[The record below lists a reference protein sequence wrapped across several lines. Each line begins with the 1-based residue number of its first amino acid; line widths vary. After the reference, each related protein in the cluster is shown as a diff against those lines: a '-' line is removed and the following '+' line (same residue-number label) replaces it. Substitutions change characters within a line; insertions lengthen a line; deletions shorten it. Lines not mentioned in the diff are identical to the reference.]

1 VRPSDCSSTISS
13 RYARVAGGYIGPMTE
28 REQPPT
34 DAGQGYPEDSQ
45 PGTGIDPQQH
55 PENEVAE
62 DDGPETSTADDGDPG
77 QATGNP
83 KAAGG

>member
-1 VRPSDCSSTISS
+1 
-13 RYARVAGGYIGPMTE
+13 MTQDE
-28 REQPPT
+28 KPPT
-34 DAGQGYPEDSQ
+34 DVGEGYPEEGQ
-45 PGTGIDPQQH
+45 PGTGIDPKKH

-62 DDGPETSTADDGDPG
+62 GGAPETSTADDGDPG

>member
-1 VRPSDCSSTISS
+1 MVR
-13 RYARVAGGYIGPMTE
+13 GPGTSQRMTE
-28 REQPPT
+28 HEERPT
-34 DAGQGYPEDSQ
+34 DVGEGYPEDSQ
-45 PGTGIDPQQH
+45 PGTGIDPKEH

-62 DDGPETSTADDGDPG
+62 DEAPPPATSTADDGEPG